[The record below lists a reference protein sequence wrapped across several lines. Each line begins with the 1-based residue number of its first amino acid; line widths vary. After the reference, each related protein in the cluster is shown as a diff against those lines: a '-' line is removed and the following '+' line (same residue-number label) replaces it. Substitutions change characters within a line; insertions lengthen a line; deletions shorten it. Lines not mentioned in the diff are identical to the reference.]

1 MNYSWQIGSEPT
13 STGQH
18 RFGSPRIE
26 TDPIVRQ
33 IGNTPLIEIRRIFES
48 EHIQIFAKLES
59 FNPGGSIKDRP
70 AANMIKAGEES
81 GELTQEKTI
90 LDSTSGN
97 TGIAYAMIGASKGY
111 RVRLAL
117 PSNASAERKRILQ
130 GYGVELDL
138 TDPLE
143 GSDGAY
149 ARVQEIY
156 QKEPEKFFYP
166 NQYANDANWRA
177 HYDSTGP
184 EIYRQTC
191 GEVTHFVTGLGTT
204 GTMMGTSRFL
214 KEQDP
219 SIRCISFVP
228 DSPFHGLE
236 GLKHLSSTLVPDI
249 YDASIPDENLE
260 IATEDAHRM
269 VVRLAREEGL
279 FVGISA
285 GAAMMAALE
294 VAKNIE
300 SGRIV
305 TVFCDGGDKYLSE
318 EFWSRY

>member
-1 MNYSWQIGSEPT
+1 MNHTWLAESDRASVRNPSLGPLDL
-13 STGQH
+13 
-18 RFGSPRIE
+18 E
-26 TDPIVRQ
+26 TDPIVRL
-33 IGNTPLIEIRRIFES
+33 IGDTPLVEIRRIFQS
-48 EHIQIFAKLES
+48 DRIRVMAKMES

-70 AANMIKAGEES
+70 AANMIRAGEAS
-81 GELTQEKTI
+81 GELTSEKII
-90 LDSTSGN
+90 LDATSGN
-97 TGIAYAMIGASKGY
+97 TGIAYAMIAASKGY
-111 RVRLAL
+111 RVRLGL
-117 PSNASAERKRILQ
+117 PSNASMERKRILQ
-130 GYGVELDL
+130 GYGVDLEL
-138 TDPLE
+138 TDPLK

-156 QKEPEKFFYP
+156 QKDPEKYFYP
-166 NQYANDANWRA
+166 DQYSNDANWKA
-177 HYDSTGP
+177 HYETTGP
-184 EIYRQTC
+184 EIYRQTN

-214 KEQDP
+214 KEQNP

-236 GLKHLSSTLVPDI
+236 GLKHIPTTMVPKIFDAQVPD
-249 YDASIPDENLE
+249 EGLE
-260 IATEDAHRM
+260 ISTEDAHRM

-285 GAAMMAALE
+285 GAAMVAALK
-294 VAKNIE
+294 VARNIDR
-300 SGRIV
+300 GTIV